1 MGEDLQND
9 ATSRFSIIGAAQ
21 DCTATRA
28 KKERRKSLRA
38 IVEIVEVMIGLNMIV
53 EYRWFEDCIKDDV
66 DEERKKGGF
75 YVDYMSSWKGGVDGI
90 CRTCFPEIA
99 YRTLEMEQMNS

>member
-28 KKERRKSLRA
+28 KKERRKNLRA

-53 EYRWFEDCIKDDV
+53 EYSLFEDCIKADV
-66 DEERKKGGF
+66 DEERKKGF
-75 YVDYMSSWKGGVDGI
+75 YVGYISCWKGGVEGI

-99 YRTLEMEQMNS
+99 YRTLEME